1 MELHPNHLRG
11 SCHPHPQPADAQ
23 DREGLDTDAAVPSA
37 AEPGARRAQPGG
49 GTPEVMLSSLHLSVT
64 PCLVGFPSFLTYL
77 FLLKSLQSILACS

>member
-1 MELHPNHLRG
+1 MELRPNHLRG

-37 AEPGARRAQPGG
+37 AEPGRRRRGG
-49 GTPEVMLSSLHLSVT
+49 GTPEVMLSSLHLSVA

-77 FLLKSLQSILACS
+77 FLLKNL